1 MVEEIPNKTSKVSTS
16 LSFPLKRARRNLY
29 LSFDIDMI
37 YGTIGNINKAADLF
51 LYILSIDVMTRDVHD
66 KSTRPRIV
74 IEIIA
79 SYYNLDELL

>member
-1 MVEEIPNKTSKVSTS
+1 M
-16 LSFPLKRARRNLY
+16 
-29 LSFDIDMI
+29 
-37 YGTIGNINKAADLF
+37 YGTIGNINKATDLF